1 MKQIMIII
9 TVVLCALDVSARTF
23 VLITGVSNYQDSQ
36 MNLSQTTKDA
46 KEFMKVIETQTKD
59 ITLLTS
65 RYANKENILSKLTAI
80 CNRAQ
85 KDDRIIFFYSG
96 HGMRGGMY
104 VYDDVIYYDELIELL
119 AQSAA
124 KEKIC
129 FIDACH
135 AGSLGNGVFAQ
146 KGDELWIKSVTNKK
160 GTAFFVACRGDEYS
174 VESFKL
180 GAGYF
185 TQALIKGM
193 RGKAD
198 DNQDREIT
206 IMELFKYIYKDVTT
220 RTKKKQHPQLIAPR
234 AMYGNVVMTWK

>member
-1 MKQIMIII
+1 MKKI
-9 TVVLCALDVSARTF
+9 VVIFIVLLCAMNVSARTF
-23 VLITGVSNYQDSQ
+23 VLIIGVSNYQDSQ
-36 MNLSQTTKDA
+36 VNLSQTTKDA
-46 KEFMKVIETQTKD
+46 KEFMKVMETQTKD
-59 ITLLTS
+59 ITILTS
-65 RYANKENILSKLTAI
+65 RYANKENILSKLRAI
-80 CNRAQ
+80 CNRAEE
-85 KDDRIIFFYSG
+85 DDRIIFFYSG

-104 VYDDVIYYDELIELL
+104 VFDGTIYYDELLDVL
-119 AQSAA
+119 SQSRA

-129 FIDACH
+129 FVDACH
-135 AGSLGNGVFAQ
+135 AGSLENEISKQ
-146 KGDELWIKSVTNKK
+146 KGNELWIKNVTNKP

-174 VESFKL
+174 VESTRL

-198 DNQDREIT
+198 DNQNREIT

-234 AMYGNVVMTWK
+234 EMYGNVVTKWE

>member
-1 MKQIMIII
+1 MKKFLIFI
-9 TVVLCALDVSARTF
+9 TVLCCVLNVGARTF

-36 MNLSQTTKDA
+36 VNLGQTTKDA
-46 KEFMKVIETQTKD
+46 KEFMKVMETQTKD

-65 RYANKENILSKLTAI
+65 RYANKENILSKLRAI
-80 CNRAQ
+80 CNRAEEG
-85 KDDRIIFFYSG
+85 DRIIFFYSG

-104 VYDDVIYYDELIELL
+104 VFDGTIYYDELLDVL
-119 AQSAA
+119 SQSRA

-129 FIDACH
+129 FVDACH
-135 AGSLGNGVFAQ
+135 AGSLENEISKQ
-146 KGDELWIKSVTNKK
+146 KGNELWIKNVTNKP

-174 VESFKL
+174 VESIRL

-198 DNQDREIT
+198 DNQNREIT

-234 AMYGNVVMTWK
+234 EMYGNVVTKWE

>member
-1 MKQIMIII
+1 MKKIVIII
-9 TVVLCALDVSARTF
+9 AVLLCVVNISARTF
-23 VLITGVSNYQDSQ
+23 VLIAGVSNYQDSQ
-36 MNLSQTTKDA
+36 INLGQTTKDA
-46 KEFMKVIETQTKD
+46 KEFKKVMETQTKD

-65 RYANKENILSKLTAI
+65 RYANKENILSKLSAI

-85 KDDRIIFFYSG
+85 EEDRIIFFYSG

-119 AQSAA
+119 AQSEA

-129 FIDACH
+129 FVDACH

-146 KGDELWIKSVTNKK
+146 KGDEFWMKSLTNKN

-174 VESFKL
+174 VESTWL

-198 DNQDREIT
+198 DNQDRDIT

-234 AMYGNVVMTWK
+234 EMYGNVVMKWK

>member
-1 MKQIMIII
+1 MKKFLIFI
-9 TVVLCALDVSARTF
+9 TVLCCVLNVDARTF

-36 MNLSQTTKDA
+36 VNLGQTTKDA
-46 KEFMKVIETQTKD
+46 KEFMKVMETQTKD

-65 RYANKENILSKLTAI
+65 RYANKENILSKLRAI
-80 CNRAQ
+80 CNRAEEG
-85 KDDRIIFFYSG
+85 DRIIFFYSG

-104 VYDDVIYYDELIELL
+104 VFDGTIYYDELLDVL
-119 AQSAA
+119 SQSRA

-129 FIDACH
+129 FVDACH
-135 AGSLGNGVFAQ
+135 AGSLENEISKQ
-146 KGDELWIKSVTNKK
+146 KGNELWIKNVTNKP

-174 VESFKL
+174 VESTRL

-198 DNQDREIT
+198 DNQNREIT

-234 AMYGNVVMTWK
+234 EMYGNVVTKWE

>member
-1 MKQIMIII
+1 MKKFLIFI
-9 TVVLCALDVSARTF
+9 TAICCVLNVSARTF

-36 MNLSQTTKDA
+36 VNLGQTTKDA
-46 KEFMKVIETQTKD
+46 KEFKKVMETQTKD

-65 RYANKENILSKLTAI
+65 RYANKENILSKLRAI

-85 KDDRIIFFYSG
+85 EDDRIIFFYSG

-104 VYDDVIYYDELIELL
+104 VYDGTIYYDELVELL
-119 AQSAA
+119 SQSKA

-129 FIDACH
+129 FVDACH
-135 AGSLGNGVFAQ
+135 AGSLGNEISRQ
-146 KGDELWIKSVTNKK
+146 KGNELWMKNVTNKP

-174 VESFKL
+174 VESSWL

-198 DNQDREIT
+198 NNQNREIT
-206 IMELFKYIYKDVTT
+206 IMELFKYVYKDVTT
-220 RTKKKQHPQLIAPR
+220 RTKSKQHPQLIAPR
-234 AMYGNVVMTWK
+234 EMYENVVTKWE